1 MADVIASALQ
11 APFSSYEQ
19 ATKYLEETAVLAGVK
34 HLSYWFLRMADG
46 VPEDVVWVSTYDPAY
61 MSYYMNTYTP
71 MGDPVIEGSLEE
83 NRVLDWSEW
92 MGADGVSDKLYEVAK
107 NYGLTK
113 WGISIPFH
121 DDQHGTVVFSVCID
135 SSDAEWASQR
145 SVLAAR
151 FRPYAHEFHNR
162 MRPLLLTAQKGQT
175 LVAY

>member
-19 ATKYLEETAVLAGVK
+19 ATKHLEETVELAGVK
-34 HLSYWFLRMADG
+34 HLSYWFLRITDG
-46 VPEDVVWVSTYDPAY
+46 VPDDVVWVSTYDPSY

-71 MGDPVIEGSLEE
+71 MGDPVIEGLLEDS
-83 NRVLDWSEW
+83 RVLDWSEW
-92 MGADGVSDKLYEVAK
+92 MGADGVSDKIYEVAK

-121 DDQHGTVVFSVCID
+121 ADDHGTVVFSVCID
-135 SSDAEWASQR
+135 TTDEDWPSQR

-151 FRPYAHEFHNR
+151 FRPYAHEFHAR